1 MEFPALEHLAKVAVI
16 VGRPAVRAR
25 QGVPP
30 GAHMIG
36 AVLRLQKANHDH
48 LAHGFRPPACAY
60 RGRKP
65 GAFHSPVGVSGI
77 ILLCNGRSPQPKPTS
92 QLARAASAF
101 SAKTFPNFQAAPGTR
116 WAARMTASN

>member
-1 MEFPALEHLAKVAVI
+1 MEFPALEHPAKVAVI

-65 GAFHSPVGVSGI
+65 GAFHSPVWRIRGLFYYVTEGVPSPNLRLSWPARRAHFPPRVFPI
-77 ILLCNGRSPQPKPTS
+77 STPRRAPDGR
-92 QLARAASAF
+92 RE
-101 SAKTFPNFQAAPGTR
+101 
-116 WAARMTASN
+116 